1 MPEKQAKGFGQLE
14 AEQTFVLGLKKEEN
28 GQMAGN
34 GLKPSPAARPQ
45 QSEGLSTEK
54 PAEGIADLLN
64 MGPMPPEGDKQ
75 TVNGTTEKKHLV
87 LNISQT
93 ASRKILLR
101 QKASYVRLTGNPFI
115 DMYRRINDFLV
126 DHAKIS
132 VRDKATFFRLLA
144 VMINAGIPLI
154 KSLKTLGIQSEKSPK
169 LARTLFE
176 MAQMIESGKSL
187 SESMGMFP
195 VIFHEAQVGMVH
207 AGEASGQLNRTLR
220 DLADDVEKSA
230 SMAGK
235 IKGALIY
242 PVAILGL
249 LAVVIFLMMVLVVPQ
264 LTKLFSQTGKDLP
277 VVTQILINASNFSVN
292 YWPVI
297 ILAVFG
303 MLFGL
308 GIWKKTR
315 NGHYMWDLMLLKLP
329 IFGSL
334 IEKSVLSRFAR
345 GISSLLSSGVPII
358 KSIEIVANAVGSEV
372 YRRKLYLTAQDMKG
386 GIPMAE
392 NMADSKLFP
401 AMLVNMIE
409 VGEQTAQLENV
420 MLKVAQ
426 FYDEEVDNVVKALAK
441 VMEPLI
447 LVIIGTT
454 VGGLVA
460 AIMLPIIQLTNV
472 SGGLS

>member
-1 MPEKQAKGFGQLE
+1 MPEKQAKGFGQSE
-14 AEQTFVLGLKKEEN
+14 GEQTFVLGLQKEES
-28 GQMAGN
+28 GEVAGN
-34 GLKPSPAARPQ
+34 GLKSLATVAKK
-45 QSEGLSTEK
+45 SD
-54 PAEGIADLLN
+54 GIAGILN
-64 MGPMPPEGDKQ
+64 LSP
-75 TVNGTTEKKHLV
+75 TTQEEKKQAINGSEEKKQLV
-87 LNISQT
+87 LNIANT
-93 ASRKILLR
+93 VGRKILLR

-115 DMYRRINDFLV
+115 DTYHRINDFLV

-230 SMAGK
+230 SMSGK

-242 PVAILGL
+242 PVAILAL
-249 LAVVIFLMMVLVVPQ
+249 LAVVIFLMMVMVVPQ
-264 LTKLFSQTGKDLP
+264 LTKLFSQTGKELP

-292 YWPVI
+292 FWPL
-297 ILAVFG
+297 ILLVVFG

-308 GIWKKTR
+308 GVWKKTHS
-315 NGHYMWDLMLLKLP
+315 GHYIWDLMMLKLP

-334 IEKSVLSRFAR
+334 IKKAVL
-345 GISSLLSSGVPII
+345 
-358 KSIEIVANAVGSEV
+358 
-372 YRRKLYLTAQDMKG
+372 
-386 GIPMAE
+386 
-392 NMADSKLFP
+392 
-401 AMLVNMIE
+401 
-409 VGEQTAQLENV
+409 
-420 MLKVAQ
+420 
-426 FYDEEVDNVVKALAK
+426 
-441 VMEPLI
+441 
-447 LVIIGTT
+447 
-454 VGGLVA
+454 
-460 AIMLPIIQLTNV
+460 
-472 SGGLS
+472 

>member
-1 MPEKQAKGFGQLE
+1 MPEKQAKGFGQSE
-14 AEQTFVLGLKKEEN
+14 TQQTFVLDQKKEEN
-28 GQMAGN
+28 GNGFAENANAG
-34 GLKPSPAARPQ
+34 SPNPQ
-45 QSEGLSTEK
+45 
-54 PAEGIADLLN
+54 
-64 MGPMPPEGDKQ
+64 
-75 TVNGTTEKKHLV
+75 LV
-87 LNISQT
+87 LNITQPV
-93 ASRKILLR
+93 SRKILLR
-101 QKASYVRLTGNPFI
+101 EKASYVRLTGNPLI
-115 DMYRRINDFLV
+115 DIYHRINDFLI
-126 DHAKIS
+126 DHTKIN

-144 VMINAGIPLI
+144 VMINSGMPLI
-154 KSLKTLGIQSEKSPK
+154 KSLKTLGIQSEKSPR

-187 SESMGMFP
+187 SESMAMFP

-220 DLADDVEKSA
+220 DMADDVEKSA

-242 PVAILGL
+242 PVAILVL
-249 LAVVIFLMMVLVVPQ
+249 LVIVIFLMMVLVVPQ

-277 VVTQILINASNFSVN
+277 PVTQILISVSNFSVD

-297 ILAVFG
+297 IIMMFG
-303 MLFGL
+303 LIFGL
-308 GIWKKTR
+308 GIWKKTHS
-315 NGHYMWDLMLLKLP
+315 GHYMWDFMLLKLP

-334 IEKSVLSRFAR
+334 IEKAALSHFAR

-358 KSIEIVANAVGSEV
+358 KSIEIVANSVGNEV

-392 NMADSKLFP
+392 NMADSNLFP

-420 MLKVAQ
+420 MMKIAG
-426 FYDEEVDNVVKALAK
+426 FYDEEVDNIVRALSK

-447 LVIIGTT
+447 MVIIGTT